1 MFFAALCHCVMGVN
15 MFACCPSGNVLFVFA
30 NKPAKLR
37 FCPVL
42 CCNDYIQWLT
52 GWSGGCDC

>member
-37 FCPVL
+37 FCAFSVAM
-42 CCNDYIQWLT
+42 IIF
-52 GWSGGCDC
+52 SG